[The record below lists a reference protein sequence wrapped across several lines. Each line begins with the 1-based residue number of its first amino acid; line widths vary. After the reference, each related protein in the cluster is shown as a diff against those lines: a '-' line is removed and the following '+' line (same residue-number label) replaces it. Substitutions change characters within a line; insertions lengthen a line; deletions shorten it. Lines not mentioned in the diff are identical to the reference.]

1 MAFVKVTSV
10 DRVGANGMAGFYIE
24 GVEVLIV
31 RDRKGVLHA
40 FNGICP
46 HQDSPLA
53 EVHFDG
59 ATITCPTHGWMFD
72 GVTGRGVN
80 PSNCHIAAYPIKVE
94 GDDIYVDTDNE
105 LS

>member
-1 MAFVKVTSV
+1 
-10 DRVGANGMAGFYIE
+10 
-24 GVEVLIV
+24 
-31 RDRKGVLHA
+31 
-40 FNGICP
+40 
-46 HQDSPLA
+46 
-53 EVHFDG
+53 
-59 ATITCPTHGWMFD
+59 MFD